1 MYKHRHTVIYETLV
15 AGVGKNRRIP
25 LGISAGYAAHLKRI
39 WFDVAGSSMLQAV
52 SMNPENKGVIS
63 HDSIRGG
70 NDILLYASD
79 DDWRFWNLGDLPVL
93 RDLLFMTDITV
104 GGSLDYGVHVI
115 YELRKV
121 SELIERNLMIKEL
134 P

>member
-1 MYKHRHTVIYETLV
+1 MYKHRHTVIYEALV

-79 DDWRFWNLGDLPVL
+79 DDWRFWNLGD
-93 RDLLFMTDITV
+93 
-104 GGSLDYGVHVI
+104 
-115 YELRKV
+115 
-121 SELIERNLMIKEL
+121 
-134 P
+134 